1 MKLKSCLGLVLLMG
15 FVTTVSAAVAQES
28 GAKAGQQVEAVFESS
43 DGAEVPYLIYLPKNY
58 SAASDQEF
66 PLLFFLHGRGE
77 SNGPLSLV
85 AKWGPPKFAARGD
98 DLPYVIVSPQ
108 CPRSDRW
115 SSDIQQKRLTEL
127 LDAVYKQYRI
137 NEAGVCLTGLS
148 MGGYGTWAMASN
160 SPKRF
165 AAVVPICGGGDPTK
179 AANLVDVPIWVFHGD
194 QDKPVPFEKSVKMV
208 DAIKKAGG
216 TKVRFTTMENVGH
229 NCWSAAY
236 ATPELYQWM
245 FAQIK
250 D

>member
-1 MKLKSCLGLVLLMG
+1 MKFSSCFVLIMLAACAISG
-15 FVTTVSAAVAQES
+15 RPAVAQSSE
-28 GAKAGQQVEAVFESS
+28 GQPGQQIEAVFESS
-43 DGAEVPYLIYLPKNY
+43 DGAKVPYLIYLPKNY
-58 SAASDQEF
+58 STESDQEF
-66 PLLFFLHGRGE
+66 ALLYFLHGRGE

-98 DLPYVIVSPQ
+98 DLPYIIVSPQ

-115 SSDIQQKRLTEL
+115 SSDTQQKRLTEL
-127 LDAVYKQYRI
+127 LDAITNRYRV
-137 NEAGVCLTGLS
+137 NEDSIFLTGLS
-148 MGGYGTWAMASN
+148 MGGYGTWTMATN
-160 SPKRF
+160 SPARF
-165 AAVVPICGGGDPTK
+165 AAVAPICGGGDPAK

-208 DAIKKAGG
+208 DAIKEAGG
-216 TKVRFTTMENVGH
+216 TQVRFTTMENVGH

-245 FAQIK
+245 RAQVK

>member
-1 MKLKSCLGLVLLMG
+1 
-15 FVTTVSAAVAQES
+15 
-28 GAKAGQQVEAVFESS
+28 
-43 DGAEVPYLIYLPKNY
+43 
-58 SAASDQEF
+58 
-66 PLLFFLHGRGE
+66 
-77 SNGPLSLV
+77 
-85 AKWGPPKFAARGD
+85 
-98 DLPYVIVSPQ
+98 LPYVIVSPQ

-137 NEAGVCLTGLS
+137 NEAGVFLTGLS
-148 MGGYGTWAMASN
+148 MGGYGTWAMATN

-194 QDKPVPFEKSVKMV
+194 QDKPVPFEKSLKMV

-236 ATPELYQWM
+236 ATPELYHWM